1 MNSFSA
7 HNLTTTGFSMNE
19 QMEELL
25 VQYCDGTLSAS
36 DHVRFEALLRENPA
50 FAEEVRA
57 ITSFD
62 EVIDHAHLETRWA
75 DQIDTAFLSEMQ
87 QQLAQVVTLGAAAAT
102 VSVGAATSTTVSA
115 ASTTGGTASV
125 GIGTASVAA
134 SSATSGISASGLTT
148 FLTGTLIGKSLLVAG
163 VCTAVGYGAW
173 KYTASAPNVSN
184 VPAPAQSSQPTTD
197 GQISW
202 ETAQSQPSAPNAEQL
217 GGAKSSELRTK
228 QESNAV
234 DGASSPNTQQQL
246 LSQNAEGASSLTNEQ
261 EDKSKANANIES
273 NAAQDLRN
281 KIDQLSLQLRTK
293 EQSGNDKAG
302 VAFDAK
308 KLGMLE
314 RTAGKYAE
322 SNESLDKALKAAQAV
337 KLRELEG
344 EIRAELA
351 LLYREQGNAEK
362 ALSSLREA
370 VKILTDEASAKAGR
384 WAKELERWEKR

>member
-25 VQYCDGTLSAS
+25 VQYCDGTLSAG
-36 DHVRFEALLRENPA
+36 DYARFEALLRENPA

-57 ITSFD
+57 IASFD
-62 EVIDHAHLETRWA
+62 EMIDHAQLETRWA

-87 QQLAQVVTLGAAAAT
+87 QQLAQVVTLGAAVATAGVGTAAT
-102 VSVGAATSTTVSA
+102 TTTVTAGSGMGTVSA
-115 ASTTGGTASV
+115 VATGG
-125 GIGTASVAA
+125 IAA
-134 SSATSGISASGLTT
+134 SGFTA

-173 KYTASAPNVSN
+173 KYTASSPNASN
-184 VPAPAQSSQPTTD
+184 VPAPAQSSQPITE
-197 GQISW
+197 GQISR
-202 ETAQSQPSAPNAEQL
+202 ETAQNQPSTANTEQS

-228 QESNAV
+228 QGSNVV
-234 DGASSPNTQQQL
+234 DGTSSPNAQQQS
-246 LSQNAEGASSLTNEQ
+246 LSQSAETAASLTNEQ

-273 NAAQDLRN
+273 NGAQDLRN
-281 KIDQLSLQLRTK
+281 KIEQLSLQLRTK
-293 EQSGNDKAG
+293 EQRGDDKAG

-322 SNESLDKALKAAQAV
+322 SNEFFDKALKAAQAV

-351 LLYREQGNAEK
+351 LLYREQGNTEK

-370 VKILTDEASAKAGR
+370 VKILTDEASTKAGR

>member
-36 DHVRFEALLRENPA
+36 NHARFEALLRENPA

-57 ITSFD
+57 IASFD
-62 EVIDHAHLETRWA
+62 EMIDHAHLETRWA

-87 QQLAQVVTLGAAAAT
+87 QQLAHAVTLGAAVAT
-102 VSVGAATSTTVSA
+102 ASVGAAAGTTVSA
-115 ASTTGGTASV
+115 STAEGTASV
-125 GIGTASVAA
+125 GIGTASAVAGGA
-134 SSATSGISASGLTT
+134 IGGISASGFTA

-173 KYTASAPNVSN
+173 KYTASSPNASN
-184 VPAPAQSSQPTTD
+184 VPAPAESPKTTTD
-197 GQISW
+197 GQISR
-202 ETAQSQPSAPNAEQL
+202 ETAQSQPSAANAEQS
-217 GGAKSSELRTK
+217 GGTKSSELRTK
-228 QESNAV
+228 QEGNAV
-234 DGASSPNTQQQL
+234 DGASSQNAQQQSL
-246 LSQNAEGASSLTNEQ
+246 LQSPEAASSLTSEQ

-281 KIDQLSLQLRTK
+281 KIEQLSVQLRIK

-322 SNESLDKALKAAQAV
+322 SNEFFDKALKAAQAV

-351 LLYREQGNAEK
+351 LLYREQGNTEK
-362 ALSSLREA
+362 ALASLREA
-370 VKILTDEASAKAGR
+370 VKILTDEASTKAGR